1 MNSRQLSEKEVQD
14 LARFLNG
21 EMNEA
26 EITALRTLLI
36 KDSSFR
42 KEVERLASIE
52 TSLSDALAV
61 FQSKSAPLIQ
71 PPSWAMANLERSIS
85 DSTKIPKERSY
96 LAFFKDIRGFR
107 LALVSFAC
115 LLLAAFVIIFSKYN
129 TKGDEFAN
137 YDKEIQRLV
146 KLSPSAFLAQSS
158 EIQQFRSTS
167 KQILSPNG
175 LTQQH
180 DPYLILTPRLRTNS
194 YNVEVIDSLDPSTM
208 PLKGT
213 YRGKPEPLSLIV
225 NSGLPLPAERP
236 FKIRLFAE
244 DELITEVLFKGV
256 KDTYQPSISD
266 RSKIEEAY
274 YSLKDSPA
282 RPGDALSLLE
292 SLHKDAKNNQAALR
306 IYYLIYRAFGDD
318 ELMHDVAER
327 IKQY

>member
-61 FQSKSAPLIQ
+61 YQSKSAPLIQ

-85 DSTKIPKERSY
+85 DSTKIPKERFY
-96 LAFFKDIRGFR
+96 LAFFKDIRNLR

-129 TKGDEFAN
+129 TKGNEFAN
-137 YDKEIQRLV
+137 YDKGIQDLV
-146 KLSPSAFLAQSS
+146 KLSPSIFLAQSS
-158 EIQQFRSTS
+158 DSQQFRSTN
-167 KQILSPNG
+167 KQVFSPNG
-175 LTQQH
+175 LTQQN
-180 DPYLILTPRLRTNS
+180 DPYLILSPRLRNNN
-194 YNVEVIDSLDPSTM
+194 YNVEVIDLLDPATM

-213 YRGKPEPLSLIV
+213 YKGKPEPLSLII
-225 NSGLPLPAERP
+225 NSIHSLIAERP
-236 FKIRLFAE
+236 YKIRIFADNDLIAE
-244 DELITEVLFKGV
+244 DLFKMSSQTLQIG
-256 KDTYQPSISD
+256 DDGLSHIQQ
-266 RSKIEEAY
+266 AY
-274 YSLKDSPA
+274 
-282 RPGDALSLLE
+282 LSLNDTPPRL
-292 SLHKDAKNNQAALR
+292 SDAIYLIETLPKEYKHDQAAVR
-306 IYYLIYRAFGDD
+306 VAYLVYRACGDED
-318 ELMHDVAER
+318 NAKRMSQL
-327 IKQY
+327 IK